1 MNHFSSYEAH
11 LLWVEDLTKNVLAH
25 APPAGPANDSFRADL
40 AGLLS
45 TSYVAAFE
53 CCVKAIFNSFA
64 QSKKNKIL
72 VSITEHNFAQ
82 INSKIHY
89 DAIGSLYIRPYGVSY
104 HKEFVRLIA
113 EKEEELLKN
122 RKLSMKTTYAN
133 LLKWRHA
140 FAHEGKKLAT
150 LEEVAESYSVAKEVI
165 FITDNALSA

>member
-1 MNHFSSYEAH
+1 M
-11 LLWVEDLTKNVLAH
+11 
-25 APPAGPANDSFRADL
+25 
-40 AGLLS
+40 
-45 TSYVAAFE
+45 
-53 CCVKAIFNSFA
+53 
-64 QSKKNKIL
+64 
-72 VSITEHNFAQ
+72 
-82 INSKIHY
+82 
-89 DAIGSLYIRPYGVSY
+89 SY